1 MERLSEPL
9 QLTNSDKVADNAVNT
24 PNPNRIG
31 NGRRK
36 AEPKYFD
43 KISVPSMIIKNE
55 ELNIANDPRID
66 F

>member
-1 MERLSEPL
+1 MGMERLSEPL

-36 AEPKYFD
+36 AEP
-43 KISVPSMIIKNE
+43 
-55 ELNIANDPRID
+55 
-66 F
+66 